1 MLLKGGW
8 AVPIPKA
15 ANTERE
21 CVEAPVTTIKAT
33 CPGCGEV
40 ELTPDDIELRVCT
53 HAPASYYV
61 FSCPTCMNAIQKP
74 ADDRVIQLL
83 ISGGVRAIVWELPD
97 EILEPHAGDPL
108 THDDLLDFHLLL
120 EQPDWFESLFR
131 VTQDS

>member
-1 MLLKGGW
+1 
-8 AVPIPKA
+8 
-15 ANTERE
+15 
-21 CVEAPVTTIKAT
+21 VTTIKAT

-61 FSCPTCMNAIQKP
+61 FDCPLCHTDIQKP

-83 ISGGVRAIVWELPD
+83 ISGGVKALVWELPD
-97 EILEPHAGDPL
+97 EVLETHSGPAL

-120 EQPDWFESLFR
+120 EEPNWIEHLFR
-131 VTQDS
+131 VAQGS

>member
-1 MLLKGGW
+1 MFTGADTEGN
-8 AVPIPKA
+8 
-15 ANTERE
+15 NTERE
-21 CVEAPVTTIKAT
+21 RVEAPVTTIKAT
-33 CPGCGEV
+33 CPSCGEV

-61 FSCPTCMNAIQKP
+61 FGCPTCTHAVQKP

-97 EILEPHAGDPL
+97 EILETRAGDPL

-131 VTQDS
+131 VTQES

>member
-1 MLLKGGW
+1 M
-8 AVPIPKA
+8 
-15 ANTERE
+15 
-21 CVEAPVTTIKAT
+21 TTIRAT
-33 CPGCGEV
+33 CPTCGEV

-61 FSCPTCMNAIQKP
+61 FGCPLCHDPIQKP

-83 ISGGVRAIVWELPD
+83 ISGGVRALVWELPS
-97 EILEPHAGDPL
+97 EVLENHEGPAL

-120 EQPDWFESLFR
+120 EKPDWFEQLFR